1 MTPDPTQKLFDYIA
15 LFAPLRGAND
25 QLPARLKQCADLLA
39 RFTTTIPDPE
49 AWHEMLDVFQQTI
62 KAGEKILHRLRVMM
76 VGTGDDREAVSF
88 EEPLIANMSQVD
100 AVTRLLIE

>member
-1 MTPDPTQKLFDYIA
+1 
-15 LFAPLRGAND
+15 
-25 QLPARLKQCADLLA
+25 
-39 RFTTTIPDPE
+39 
-49 AWHEMLDVFQQTI
+49 
-62 KAGEKILHRLRVMM
+62 M